1 MSVRALRVETF
12 GEPHE
17 VLVLRDVP
25 SPVPAAGQVR
35 VRVGAAA
42 LNWPDVN
49 LCRGVYH
56 LKPELPFTPGME
68 ACGVVTA
75 TGTGCEHLLGTRVVG
90 PASLPDGALAEEM
103 IMRGDRVQAVPD
115 GIDDAAAAATFIAF
129 TTAHIA
135 LHRRANLQPGETLLV
150 HAAAGGVGSAAVQM
164 GRVIGARVIAV
175 AGGEHKREACLALGA
190 HTYID
195 SLVDDV
201 VQRVLDETDGV
212 GADVVYDPVGGD
224 AFEQSRRCI
233 APDGRLLVV
242 GFASGVIPKVSVN
255 SVLYRNYSVVG
266 VYAGAYRP
274 GPQNDAYRAR
284 VYADVAEL
292 LLNRRVHAVIA
303 ADVALE
309 AAPAALTDLVNRT
322 VVGKIIVRP

>member
-1 MSVRALRVETF
+1 MRALVVESY

-17 VLVLRDVP
+17 VLVLRHVP
-25 SPVPAAGQVR
+25 PPVPDPGQVR

-56 LKPELPFTPGME
+56 LRPALPFTPGME
-68 ACGVVTA
+68 ACGVVSA
-75 TGTGCEHLLGTRVVG
+75 AGAGCEHLLGTRVVG
-90 PASLPDGALAEEM
+90 PASLPAGALAEEM
-103 IMRGDRVQAVPD
+103 IMQGDRVQPVPD
-115 GIDDAAAAATFIAF
+115 GIDDATAAATFIAF
-129 TTAHIA
+129 TTAHVA
-135 LHRRANLQPGETLLV
+135 LHRRARLQPDETLLV

-175 AGGEHKREACLALGA
+175 AGGEHKREICLALGA
-190 HTYID
+190 DTYID
-195 SLVDDV
+195 STADDV
-201 VQRVLDETDGV
+201 VHRVLAETDGV

-266 VYAGAYRP
+266 VYAGAYKA

-284 VYADVAEL
+284 VYADVTDL
-292 LLNRRVHAVIA
+292 LLQGRISAVIA
-303 ADVALE
+303 ADVPLE
-309 AAPAALTDLVNRT
+309 AAPAALTQLINRT
-322 VVGKIIVRP
+322 VVGKVIVRP